1 MAPSNPPEGAG
12 SPSSGTPA
20 ADRKGS
26 GSVKRARQ
34 LLEAGVR
41 PERSSS
47 PVPKPP
53 PILIRN
59 VNQQMKWPLRESSQ
73 QPYPPNHHPRYMV
86 PRGPPPRAPPPQRPQ
101 RPGEVSSQVPSPSV
115 YTARSSQDNARRPT
129 QPSSHP
135 HPNQPPSRPQTS
147 DDIPASPVST
157 TSTTLGGSIATDELF
172 RRSGCSST
180 PSVPDVPPFPPPPPE
195 PQYDPRRRTAGL
207 VPPPNA
213 RRGQRARRSS
223 VSPIPEEN
231 PDPRNTL
238 GSLASSRAMPSSWGS
253 GLAESEIL
261 GAYLDVESDSDDDY
275 DSDNHSNHN
284 DDNSESLVRS
294 ASLGKR
300 GKPTMRT
307 FQKPGTASDAN
318 AETQSNN
325 TKQDESATAA
335 GAAVGAI
342 VAGVAAHPQTL
353 RPPTPERKGS
363 ASTASSDGS
372 TKGVDPEKPPIVQD
386 ESVYSAMN
394 EKKEDLPMAAP
405 TMSDNRP
412 GGRKPP
418 RLDMGAVRNAEA
430 RGSLSS
436 LTELIRRAT
445 KLASNLDRGRTA
457 SRADLVDG
465 DFKGAFG
472 PRHRN
477 SGSLS
482 DILASFPPPGLS
494 TPDETGR
501 QSWPVFFGRSN
512 LRHIEP
518 LSSNEDGPDSNRRRA
533 RCCGMPKWVFIFFC
547 TIVFILV
554 VLAIVLPV
562 VLVAVP
568 NAASRDHPTCAET
581 VPCHNGGVS
590 VSSGSECSCVC
601 SNGYMGPQCTINGD
615 GSCITAEVSN
625 SSMTRNATMGSAL
638 PSLFQQSEDK
648 FGMDLDPITLMALFS
663 VNNISCKT
671 ENALVSFSQVNTGS
685 SSNSRRSLLAGDD
698 GESSEFPSPSVWSE
712 EPTAVLEERAVATMN
727 GILYDDGGTPK
738 ASEDKDAKATQTTST
753 STIPTATPTANSSP
767 SSNSSSV
774 VPVAVVEFSQVSV
787 LYILQR
793 TGSLNAAMSAESR
806 IESYLTL
813 TSSGDLGTLEVDSFS
828 LDFSKKTIH
837 RSGE

>member
-1 MAPSNPPEGAG
+1 MAPSNPTDGTG
-12 SPSSGTPA
+12 SPSSGSPA
-20 ADRKGS
+20 IDRKGA

-41 PERSSS
+41 PERSSP

-59 VNQQMKWPLRESSQ
+59 VNQQMKWPLRDSSQ
-73 QPYPPNHHPRYMV
+73 QPYPPNHHPRYMT
-86 PRGPPPRAPPPQRPQ
+86 PRGPPPHGPPPQRP
-101 RPGEVSSQVPSPSV
+101 PHPSEVPSQVPSPSV
-115 YTARSSQDNARRPT
+115 YSVRSSQDNGTRPT
-129 QPSSHP
+129 QSFSHP
-135 HPNQPPSRPQTS
+135 RPNQPPSRLQTS
-147 DDIPASPVST
+147 DDMPASPSSTEST
-157 TSTTLGGSIATDELF
+157 TAGGSITTDELF

-231 PDPRNTL
+231 SNPRNTL

-261 GAYLDVESDSDDDY
+261 GAYLDVESDSDDGY
-275 DSDNHSNHN
+275 DSDNHSNPN
-284 DDNSESLVRS
+284 YDNSETLVRS

-307 FQKPGTASDAN
+307 IQKPGTTSDAN
-318 AETQSNN
+318 AETQSDN
-325 TKQDESATAA
+325 TKQDETAAAA
-335 GAAVGAI
+335 GAIVGAI
-342 VAGVAAHPQTL
+342 AAGVATDQTTL
-353 RPPTPERKGS
+353 RPPTPERKRS

-372 TKGVDPEKPPIVQD
+372 AKGVDPEKPPIVQD
-386 ESVYSAMN
+386 ESVYN
-394 EKKEDLPMAAP
+394 EKEENLPMAAP

-418 RLDMGAVRNAEA
+418 RLDIGAVRNAEA

-436 LTELIRRAT
+436 LTDLIRRAT

-457 SRADLVDG
+457 SRADLLDG
-465 DFKGAFG
+465 DDAKPAFG
-472 PRHRN
+472 HRYRN

-494 TPDETGR
+494 TPDESGR

-533 RCCGMPKWVFIFFC
+533 RCCGMPKWLFIFFC
-547 TIVFILV
+547 MIVLILV

-562 VLVAVP
+562 MLVAVP
-568 NAASRDHPTCAET
+568 NAASSDHPTCAQR

-590 VSSGSECSCVC
+590 VSAGNECSCVC
-601 SNGYMGPQCTINGD
+601 SDGYTGPQCTINGD

-648 FGMDLDPITLMALFS
+648 FGIELDPITIMALFS
-663 VNNISCKT
+663 IQNVSCKT

-685 SSNSRRSLLAGDD
+685 SNSSNSRRSLLAGDD
-698 GESSEFPSPSVWSE
+698 DDSSEFASPSVLSE
-712 EPTAVLEERAVATMN
+712 KPTAVMEERAVATMN
-727 GILYDDGGTPK
+727 GIVYDDEGTPK
-738 ASEDKDAKATQTTST
+738 AVKDKDAKATQTTST
-753 STIPTATPTANSSP
+753 STLPTATPTANSS
-767 SSNSSSV
+767 SSNPSTV
-774 VPVAVVEFSQVSV
+774 VPAVVVEFSRVSV

-793 TGSLNAAMSAESR
+793 TGSLDAAMSAESR

-813 TSSGDLGTLEVDSFS
+813 TSTGQMGSLEVDSFS
-828 LDFSKKTIH
+828 LDFSKRTIH